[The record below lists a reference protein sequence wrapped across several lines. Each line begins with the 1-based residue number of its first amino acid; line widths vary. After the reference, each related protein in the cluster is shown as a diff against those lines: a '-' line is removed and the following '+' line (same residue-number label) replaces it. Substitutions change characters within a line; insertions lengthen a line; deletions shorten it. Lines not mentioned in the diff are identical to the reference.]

1 MKYIKLFIAS
11 SIIEFAQERASLS
24 DFIRLLNDIYVPR
37 GIYFQLT
44 ICEDL
49 SNAVAKDRKQAEYNQ
64 AIRESQY
71 FTFSLAEALTGQ
83 TMPSTRLRNLI
94 RHWISSEK
102 PVLLR
107 FTPTSG
113 SCRRGNLPARTSVI
127 S

>member
-24 DFIRLLNDIYVPR
+24 DFIRSLNDIYVPR

-64 AIRESQY
+64 TIREAQY
-71 FTFSLAEALTGQ
+71 FYILFGRTVHVFRPIHTYFDVKQCRLVALLTKQ
-83 TMPSTRLRNLI
+83 MYNNRTV
-94 RHWISSEK
+94 HSS
-102 PVLLR
+102 R
-107 FTPTSG
+107 
-113 SCRRGNLPARTSVI
+113 
-127 S
+127 